1 MNMDMPVRTYACA
14 LPKESAPAMVLTS
27 DAKYG
32 VRSYD
37 NALQLTLI
45 RAGYDPDPDPEKGLH
60 EFSLS
65 LGVTED
71 VKPESLSLFTRLLNR
86 PAASI
91 TARPHK
97 GTLAGAG
104 CFLTI
109 RAEHARIAAVK
120 RAEDGNGT
128 IVRLINYGE
137 ATQAAL
143 TPAVPARTAHLS
155 DIRER
160 TLDALTIQNGAVL
173 VPLRAPGL
181 TTVRIED

>member
-1 MNMDMPVRTYACA
+1 
-14 LPKESAPAMVLTS
+14 MVLTS

-37 NALQLTLI
+37 NTLQLTLI

-97 GTLAGAG
+97 GTLAGSG
-104 CFLTI
+104 RFLTI
-109 RAEHARIAAVK
+109 QAEH
-120 RAEDGNGT
+120 
-128 IVRLINYGE
+128 VRLAARE
-137 ATQAAL
+137 ARGGWKRNRRAPDQLRRSDAGRAYARRPAARG
-143 TPAVPARTAHLS
+143 ASVRHSRADAGRADDSERRGCSCRCART
-155 DIRER
+155 
-160 TLDALTIQNGAVL
+160 G
-173 VPLRAPGL
+173 
-181 TTVRIED
+181 